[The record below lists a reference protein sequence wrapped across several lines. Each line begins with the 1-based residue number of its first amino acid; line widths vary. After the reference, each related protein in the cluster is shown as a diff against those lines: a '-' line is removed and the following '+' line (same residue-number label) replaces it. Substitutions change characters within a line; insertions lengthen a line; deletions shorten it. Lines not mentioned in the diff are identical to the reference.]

1 MGCRARHRRHAAAGP
16 EILVALGVLSGG
28 LDGDSGARGW
38 QEQTPRLPACW
49 VRCASRSV
57 K

>member
-1 MGCRARHRRHAAAGP
+1 MGCRARHRRRVAAGP

-28 LDGDSGARGW
+28 LDGDSGAGGW

-49 VRCASRSV
+49 ARCASRSV